1 MENKVD
7 WIEATFLADRL
18 SRGLLTP
25 DAISQRLYKS
35 LKQGDE
41 QSYLTMKVAQA
52 IVQFNKKTGGK
63 S

>member
-7 WIEATFLADRL
+7 WVEATFLADRL
-18 SRGLLTP
+18 SKGLLTS
-25 DAISQRLYKS
+25 DAMSQRLCKS

-52 IVQFNKKTGGK
+52 MVQFNKKSGGK